1 MIKLIKNEY
10 YKLLHKKS
18 TYIMMGVIL
27 IFVILTNVIYKKM
40 SEPKFNNYYY
50 DVEIK
55 ALKDNLSKNVS
66 DKEKADLNSKIA
78 EMEYLNS
85 IDKCYERVYY
95 EFISEKVYQYYDD
108 LYVKKVDNKK
118 LKEEINNYKDRIKND
133 DWEFFVKLKIDS
145 LNNVL
150 KGMDKNNI
158 VYEQNEYM
166 KELNEYRL
174 ENNISYSAGY
184 LNDAIVN
191 LEELIGSKI
200 AYEDAKTDK
209 EKNQYK
215 EAYRNFKVNEYILEN
230 KEDINNMQ
238 SIREVIKNF
247 FIEYF
252 FLILVFTIMIA
263 GSSFSEEFSKG
274 TIKNLLTI
282 PYTRGQIYF
291 AKFLTVL
298 GVIPLITIITL
309 LMELIVGGITFG
321 FSSLSISVVDYN
333 FKINSLEVMN
343 VWKYFGLNFVYLLPE
358 IVLLTTLAFALS
370 IVICNTGAS
379 IVITICGYLG
389 SDIINLLVTK
399 NSFKFLKYFVT
410 PNWDLTH
417 LIFGGTSP
425 FDVST
430 THSLIVCLVYFI
442 IMIVISYLVFK
453 KKNVKNI

>member
-27 IFVILTNVIYKKM
+27 IFVILTNVIYKINNE
-40 SEPKFNNYYY
+40 SKFNNYYY
-50 DVEIK
+50 DMEIK
-55 ALKDNLSKNVS
+55 TLKDDLNKNVS
-66 DKEKADLNSKIA
+66 DKKKADLNSRLS
-78 EMEYLNS
+78 EMQYLKS
-85 IDKCYERVYY
+85 IDKCYERIYY
-95 EFISEKVYQYYDD
+95 EFIDEKVDQYYND
-108 LYVKKVDNKK
+108 LYIKKVENNK
-118 LKEEINNYKDRIKND
+118 LKEEITNYKDKIKKD
-133 DWEFFVKLKIDS
+133 DWKFFVKLKIDS

-150 KGMDKNNI
+150 SNMDKNNI

-174 ENNISYSAGY
+174 ENNISYSSGY
-184 LNDAIVN
+184 LNDAIIN

-209 EKNQYK
+209 EKDQYK
-215 EAYRNFKVNEYILEN
+215 EAYRNFKVNEYILKN
-230 KEDINNMQ
+230 KENINNIQ
-238 SIREVIKNF
+238 SIREVMKNF

-263 GSSFSEEFSKG
+263 GASFSEEFSKG

-282 PYTRGQIYF
+282 PYTRGKIYF

-298 GVIPLITIITL
+298 SVIPLITIITL

-321 FSSLSISVVDYN
+321 FSSLSIPIVDYN
-333 FKINSLEVMN
+333 FKINALEVMN
-343 VWKYFGLNFVYLLPE
+343 VWQYFGLNFIYLLPE
-358 IVLLTTLAFALS
+358 IVLLVTFAFALS

-379 IVITICGYLG
+379 IVITMCGYLG
-389 SDIINLLVTK
+389 SDIINLLVNK
-399 NSFKFLKYFVT
+399 ESFKFLKYFVT
-410 PNWDLTH
+410 PNWNLTH

-430 THSLIVCLVYFI
+430 THSLIVCLVYFVLMI
-442 IMIVISYLVFK
+442 IISYIVFK